1 MKTRRANTSMGE
13 PKTNLGQENK
23 PDGTPGRAEAVDWQL
38 RLSPAEFARWQW
50 GLVAGL
56 LVLGTGAYVFK
67 AITGYGN
74 LLGVLRLL
82 DVGQEASLPSWFSTF
97 NLLLAAAL
105 AALLW
110 CLPKAGAEGR
120 GGWAA
125 TAALLLFMSLDEGA
139 AIHEIL
145 NEVQRALAER
155 GLSPDWFGTHAWLVL
170 GAPLALMV
178 GAMFV
183 PFLWRMPRYLA
194 ARLILA
200 GSVFLGGA
208 VGLEGAGA
216 LMESAGI
223 SRDSLIYDLRRIGEE
238 GLEMAGVVVLNLTLY
253 AELSRR
259 AGRLSWQMR

>member
-1 MKTRRANTSMGE
+1 MKLE
-13 PKTNLGQENK
+13 QKNK
-23 PDGTPGRAEAVDWQL
+23 PDAGSGGALGADWQL
-38 RLSPAEFARWQW
+38 SLPPAVFARWQW

-56 LVLGTGAYVFK
+56 LLLGTGAYVFK
-67 AITGYGN
+67 AATGHGN
-74 LLGVLRLL
+74 LLGLLRLL

-97 NLLLAAAL
+97 NLLLASAL
-105 AALLW
+105 AALVW
-110 CLPKAGAEGR
+110 RLPTAGDEGR
-120 GGWAA
+120 SGWAA

-145 NEVQRALAER
+145 NDVQAALVQR
-155 GLSPDWFGTHAWLVL
+155 GLSPDWFGSHPWLVL
-170 GAPLALMV
+170 GAPLALLV
-178 GAMFV
+178 GALFL

-194 ARLILA
+194 GRLILA
-200 GSVFLGGA
+200 GGVFLGGA

-259 AGRLSWQMR
+259 AGRLSWLMR

>member
-1 MKTRRANTSMGE
+1 MG
-13 PKTNLGQENK
+13 L
-23 PDGTPGRAEAVDWQL
+23 QL
-38 RLSPAEFARWQW
+38 RLPPAVFARWQW
-50 GLVAGL
+50 GVVAGL
-56 LVLGTGAYVFK
+56 LALGTAAYVFK
-67 AITGYGN
+67 AVTGHGQA
-74 LLGVLRLL
+74 LGLLRLL

-97 NLLLAAAL
+97 NLLLAAGL
-105 AALLW
+105 AALVW
-110 CLPKAGAEGR
+110 RLPTAGAEGR

-145 NEVQRALAER
+145 NEVQRVLAER
-155 GLSPDWFGTHAWLVL
+155 GLSPDWFGSHPWLVL
-170 GAPLALMV
+170 GAPLALLV
-178 GAMFV
+178 GALFL

-194 ARLILA
+194 GRLILA
-200 GSVFLGGA
+200 GGVFLGGA
-208 VGLEGAGA
+208 AGLEGAGA

-223 SRDSLIYDLRRIGEE
+223 SRESLIYDLRRIGEE